1 MAYKVGA
8 TTVIDNSG
16 NINWSRITGAPA
28 FGTGDIT
35 AVNLS
40 NPVNG
45 GGPYFGFNQPNNP
58 SGACSYNCYVRSL
71 SGGGSSGSVTITGNG
86 TSFNCNCNCRC

>member
-8 TTVIDNSG
+8 TTVINDSG
-16 NINWSRITGAPA
+16 NIDWGRITGAPS

-45 GGPYFGFNQPNNP
+45 GGPYFGFWTPNMNF
-58 SGACSYNCYVRSL
+58 ACTNNCYVRSL
-71 SGGGSSGSVTITGNG
+71 SGGATSGDATITGNQ
-86 TSFNCNCNCRC
+86 TTFNCNCNCRC

>member
-45 GGPYFGFNQPNNP
+45 GGPYFGFHTPNM
-58 SGACSYNCYVRSL
+58 SFACTNNCYVRSL
-71 SGGGSSGSVTITGNG
+71 SGGAASGDATITGNQ
-86 TSFNCNCNCRC
+86 TTFNCNCNCRC